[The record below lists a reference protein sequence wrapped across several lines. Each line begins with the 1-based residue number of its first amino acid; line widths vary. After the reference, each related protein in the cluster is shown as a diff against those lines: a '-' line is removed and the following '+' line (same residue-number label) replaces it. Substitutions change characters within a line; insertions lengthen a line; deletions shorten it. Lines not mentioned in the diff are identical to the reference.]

1 MWLVKVS
8 PILSD
13 AHTRKLHTRASY
25 EQYYNVIMHAR
36 KIEMRVSLSFLNE
49 TNTTLTNQL
58 AVNHPQARNNLHTRA
73 QSNTYVI
80 HARGCANLSR
90 LVSPPLLLVLLL
102 NSRLRQDV
110 VRRWDERSGRGRKT
124 CVRARATEDNG
135 IA

>member
-8 PILSD
+8 PIFSD

-25 EQYYNVIMHAR
+25 EQYNVIMHAR
-36 KIEMRVSLSFLNE
+36 KTEMRVSLSFLNE
-49 TNTTLTNQL
+49 TNMTLTNQL

-90 LVSPPLLLVLLL
+90 FVSPPFLLVLLL

-110 VRRWDERSGRGRKT
+110 VRRRDERSGRGRKT
-124 CVRARATEDNG
+124 CARAGERG
-135 IA
+135 